1 LIRSPAT
8 DIRAIPRRT
17 LCLALAAQFLVS
29 LTGCISVGAGG
40 AQGPRRTALATGDDA
55 ITIASFDFPES
66 RLLSEI
72 YAQALESKGFRVER
86 AFGLGPRE
94 LVQPAL
100 EKGLV
105 EFVPE
110 YLGTALQFVTR
121 EAGQA
126 SSFTDA
132 EHRRLTDALR
142 GRGITVLEP
151 APAQDANAV
160 AVSAATAAKFGLKTI
175 SDLAPVA
182 GQLVLGG
189 PPECPSRPL
198 CLPGLE
204 KTYGLKFLKFVGLD
218 AGGPYTVAELSAG
231 LIGAAVLFT
240 TDWQISARGFVV
252 LDDDRSLQPA
262 ENVTPVVRSDIV
274 ATYGD
279 RFVYTVNAVSAS
291 LTTVGLRELNS
302 LVGTRSGTVARVA
315 TVWLR
320 SKGLI
325 PD

>member
-1 LIRSPAT
+1 MRSWLR
-8 DIRAIPRRT
+8 IKAIPTRT
-17 LCLALAAQFLVS
+17 LRVGLVS
-29 LTGCISVGAGG
+29 LLSVSLTACISIGSGG
-40 AQGPRRTALATGDDA
+40 AQGPRKSALATGDDA

-66 RLLSEI
+66 QLLSEI
-72 YAQALESKGFRVER
+72 YAQALESKGFRVKR

-94 LVQPAL
+94 LVEPAL

-121 EAGQA
+121 GTAEASPYSETERQA
-126 SSFTDA
+126 LA
-132 EHRRLTDALR
+132 EAFRSRE
-142 GRGITVLEP
+142 ISVLKP

-160 AVSAATAAKFGLKTI
+160 AVTAGTAAKFGLKSI

-182 GQLVLGG
+182 DQLVLGG

-204 KTYGLKFLKFVGLD
+204 RTYGLKFLRFVGLD

-262 ENVTPVVRSDIV
+262 ENITPVVRTEIV
-274 ATYGD
+274 AAYGD
-279 RFVYTVNAVSAS
+279 RFVAAVNAVSAK
-291 LTTVGLRELNS
+291 LTTTGLRELNS
-302 LVGTRSGTVARVA
+302 RVGQRSGTVAQVA
-315 TVWLR
+315 TAWLALQ
-320 SKGLI
+320 GLI
-325 PD
+325 PH